1 MPSSISDAVIDNQS
15 GDAIVSTSRFPG
27 RALRQASLRSVVMLA
42 AIALSPLL
50 CPASVLAANAPA
62 VNEKYSDLGPAID
75 DLRNA
80 AGKDR
85 RQIVKANMLLT
96 ESEAKTFWPLYDEY
110 RGKMHEVGDR
120 EVKMLSDFA
129 ANINKMSEDEAERL
143 TKEVLSIGE
152 ERREVKEDYVGKM
165 SKVLSARTVARFF
178 QIDNKLDAIAAAE
191 AATRVPLIH

>member
-1 MPSSISDAVIDNQS
+1 
-15 GDAIVSTSRFPG
+15 
-27 RALRQASLRSVVMLA
+27 MLA